1 MTNNGHKLMKLLII
15 LVTIILASCDNG
27 SDNAADTASWSAWS
41 EWTPTSNTDT
51 SIINITQSR
60 TRNCIVSV
68 NGNADNP
75 IPNCS
80 GSTSTIE
87 TQTQTISNPLAADTA
102 SWSAWSE
109 WTPTS
114 NTDTSIINITQSRTR
129 NCIVSVNGNAD
140 SPIPNCSGST
150 STIETQTQT
159 ISNPLAADTAS
170 WSAWSEWTPT
180 SNTDTSIIN
189 ITQSRTRNCIVS
201 VNGNADSPI
210 PNCSGSTSTI
220 ETQTQTISNPL
231 AADTASWSTWS
242 QWSPAA
248 SNTDINLIEIVQTR
262 IRSCEVTVIGNTDT
276 IAAACNGSASETQTI
291 SNPLLDWVVNDFK
304 NESIYKN
311 YCQNPRLQADSNGE
325 VWNDVQGASL
335 HEKLYLRSWS
345 NRTYLWYDEIVDVDP
360 NDSATVAQYFNV
372 LKSNELT
379 NSGNPKDK
387 FHFTANT
394 EDYRRQATT
403 GVAVEYGFDFAIIS
417 PTAPRS
423 IIISDTEAGTTAFNA
438 GVRRG
443 FSIYSIDA
451 ALVVNGNPDILNAG
465 LFPGAVGETH
475 TFVFTNNT
483 NNGATFAVVLT
494 AEAIVSI
501 PVKNG
506 TTFEKVISGETKTI
520 GYVTYNSFSSHIAE
534 TYTYSIFSE
543 FANDNIDELV
553 LDLRYNRGGY
563 LYLASQ
569 LTYILAGS
577 VQTSGKVFEELYYN
591 NKRQPSV
598 SPLPFYTNRI
608 IDLVFS
614 NVPLPELNLSR
625 VFILSTGSTCSASES
640 LINSLRGIDVEVIL
654 IGDTT
659 CGKPYGFTPQDNCG
673 TTYFTI
679 QFGSRNAK
687 GFEDYADGF
696 IPSATDNAQDF
707 VKGCTV
713 SDDLT
718 KVLGD
723 QSEAMLNTALHFLT
737 EGECPTNNQAKVITQ
752 KPNVSGAIRKPEI
765 PGKIYLPNL

>member
-1 MTNNGHKLMKLLII
+1 MIDRLKLLVFV
-15 LVTIILASCDNG
+15 LALASCEDSTNNSIKQVAG
-27 SDNAADTASWSAWS
+27 FINVN
-41 EWTPTSNTDT
+41 TP
-51 SIINITQSR
+51 
-60 TRNCIVSV
+60 
-68 NGNADNP
+68 A
-75 IPNCS
+75 
-80 GSTSTIE
+80 
-87 TQTQTISNPLAADTA
+87 
-102 SWSAWSE
+102 
-109 WTPTS
+109 
-114 NTDTSIINITQSRTR
+114 
-129 NCIVSVNGNAD
+129 
-140 SPIPNCSGST
+140 
-150 STIETQTQT
+150 
-159 ISNPLAADTAS
+159 
-170 WSAWSEWTPT
+170 
-180 SNTDTSIIN
+180 
-189 ITQSRTRNCIVS
+189 
-201 VNGNADSPI
+201 
-210 PNCSGSTSTI
+210 
-220 ETQTQTISNPL
+220 
-231 AADTASWSTWS
+231 
-242 QWSPAA
+242 
-248 SNTDINLIEIVQTR
+248 
-262 IRSCEVTVIGNTDT
+262 
-276 IAAACNGSASETQTI
+276 
-291 SNPLLDWVVNDFK
+291 WVVNDFK
-304 NESIYKN
+304 DESIYKN

-325 VWNDVQGASL
+325 VWNDVQGTNL

-394 EDYRRQATT
+394 EDYRRQAAT
-403 GVAVEYGFDFAIIS
+403 GITVEYGFDFAVIS

-451 ALVVNGNPDILNAG
+451 ALVVNGDPDILNAG

-475 TFVFTNNT
+475 TFVFANNT

-501 PVKNG
+501 PVKNK
-506 TTFEKVISGETKTI
+506 TTFEKIVNGETKTI
-520 GYVTYNSFSSHIAE
+520 GYVTYNSFSSQIAE

-569 LTYILAGS
+569 LAYILAGS
-577 VQTSGKVFEELYYN
+577 NQTSGKNFEELYFN
-591 NKRQPSV
+591 DKNPNTNPVTNQSLTPTPFHSNRVIDLNFSKI
-598 SPLPFYTNRI
+598 PLPQLNLNRI
-608 IDLVFS
+608 
-614 NVPLPELNLSR
+614 
-625 VFILSTGSTCSASES
+625 FILTTGSTCSASES

-654 IGDTT
+654 IGGTT
-659 CGKPYGFTPQDNCG
+659 CGKPYGFYPQDNCN

-679 QFGSRNAK
+679 QFGGRNAK
-687 GFEDYADGF
+687 GFGDYADGF
-696 IPSATDNAQDF
+696 IPSATDNDQEF
-707 VKGCTV
+707 IRGCTV

-737 EGECPTNNQAKVITQ
+737 EGECPTDNQAKIITQ
-752 KPNVSGAIRKPEI
+752 KSVPADVGGAIRKPER